1 MLGTVWGMAEIEL
14 SPLCDRFDED
24 ELKSVARGLSQAGAK
39 YDVEADHPSRTIAAR
54 LSEDAMTEFLDRLE
68 AHDVGAEIFIPVEF
82 DGNFTVGDH
91 RVASSQALAAA
102 LEELRDELDV
112 EEEDEDEDEDE
123 EDEDEDDDDLG
134 DDSIIAAQLKNIWR
148 LMNDACEE
156 SVERGIPLHVR
167 I

>member
-1 MLGTVWGMAEIEL
+1 MAEIEL
-14 SPLCDRFDED
+14 APLCDRFDED
-24 ELKSVARGLSQAGAK
+24 ELKSVARGLHQAGAK

-82 DGNFTVGDH
+82 DGNFTVGEH

-123 EDEDEDDDDLG
+123 EEDEDEDDDLG